1 MSNNGYAM
9 NGGNLEMTALI
20 HGFELLRDERI
31 PEMNSR
37 ARLYRHVRTGAEL
50 LSLENDDE
58 NKVFGITFRTLP
70 MDDTGLPH
78 IMEHS
83 VLCGSRKYP
92 VKEPFVELMKGSL
105 NTFLNAMTYPDKTCY
120 PVASQ
125 NLQDFYNLV
134 DVYLDAVFNPLL
146 SPYTLKQEGWH
157 YALENPEGE
166 MIYKG
171 VVFNEMKGS
180 YSSPDSLIYDHVIRQ
195 LFPDTPYGRDSGGDP
210 EKIPDLTYEQF
221 LYYHRTFYHP
231 SNARIFFYG
240 NDDPENRL
248 RMLDAYLQNFEFKQV
263 PSVIP
268 LQERTNEPRR
278 VRLPYEVSA
287 EDEAPR
293 HFIALSWMLP
303 EVPDAQEALTLS
315 LLEHVLIGT
324 PASPLRKALIE
335 SGLGED
341 LTAANL
347 TLDLRQ
353 PVFSVGLKGV
363 PSENL
368 ERVEGLILETLQQ
381 LAEQGVDAETLW
393 ASLNTLE
400 FRLREQN
407 TGSYP
412 RGLFV
417 MLQALALWL
426 YDKDPIEA
434 LRFEAPLS
442 DLRQRLT
449 RGERLLEE
457 RIRRLLL
464 ENPHRVTVILDPDP
478 TLAERRASAE
488 RARLEKAR
496 AGMTEEQL
504 RQVVEETLELKR
516 RQETPDSPEALA
528 TIPTLKLSDL
538 EREIRRIPSEEHTL
552 ADIPTL
558 YHDLFTNGIVY
569 LDLAFNLRVI
579 PQEWLGLLPL
589 FGRALTEMGTSQQS
603 YVQLIQRIGQ
613 KTGGIWAQLFLS
625 AAPERQNA
633 EAWLVLRAK
642 AMLAQTRDLLTLLH
656 EILTG
661 VRLDDAE
668 RFRQMVLEEKAS
680 LETRLIYSG
689 HRMAATRLRAGLDE
703 AGWLSEQTGGISYL
717 FFLRQLAREVEQ
729 NWTEVHARLEGIR
742 DRLLQRQGLRANVTV
757 HREGWQTLQP
767 ALSDFLAS
775 LPQRA
780 VLPSQWK
787 MEVPPPQEGLIIPAQ
802 VNYVG
807 KGGNLFEAGYSLHG
821 SIYAITQYLNAT
833 YFWEKVRVQ
842 GGAYGGFCSFDP
854 HSGAFLMLSYRDPNL
869 LRTLDVYDQTAQF
882 LRNLQ
887 IEESERVKAIIGAI
901 GELDAYQLPDA
912 KGYTA
917 FQRALLGITDER
929 RQRLR
934 DQLLNTRVEDFHHLA
949 DALEALAHQGR
960 IAVLGAEPA
969 LQEAAQQHG
978 FSLQRIL

>member
-1 MSNNGYAM
+1 M
-9 NGGNLEMTALI
+9 
-20 HGFELLRDERI
+20 
-31 PEMNSR
+31 
-37 ARLYRHVRTGAEL
+37 
-50 LSLENDDE
+50 
-58 NKVFGITFRTLP
+58 
-70 MDDTGLPH
+70 
-78 IMEHS
+78 
-83 VLCGSRKYP
+83 
-92 VKEPFVELMKGSL
+92 
-105 NTFLNAMTYPDKTCY
+105 
-120 PVASQ
+120 
-125 NLQDFYNLV
+125 
-134 DVYLDAVFNPLL
+134 
-146 SPYTLKQEGWH
+146 
-157 YALENPEGE
+157 
-166 MIYKG
+166 
-171 VVFNEMKGS
+171 
-180 YSSPDSLIYDHVIRQ
+180 
-195 LFPDTPYGRDSGGDP
+195 
-210 EKIPDLTYEQF
+210 
-221 LYYHRTFYHP
+221 
-231 SNARIFFYG
+231 
-240 NDDPENRL
+240 
-248 RMLDAYLQNFEFKQV
+248 
-263 PSVIP
+263 
-268 LQERTNEPRR
+268 
-278 VRLPYEVSA
+278 
-287 EDEAPR
+287 
-293 HFIALSWMLP
+293 
-303 EVPDAQEALTLS
+303 
-315 LLEHVLIGT
+315 
-324 PASPLRKALIE
+324 
-335 SGLGED
+335 
-341 LTAANL
+341 
-347 TLDLRQ
+347 
-353 PVFSVGLKGV
+353 GLKGV
-363 PSENL
+363 LSENL
-368 ERVEGLILETLQQ
+368 EHVEDLILKTLRQ

-434 LRFEAPLS
+434 LRFEAPLNA
-442 DLRQRLT
+442 LRQRLT
-449 RGERLLEE
+449 QGERLLEE

-488 RARLEKAR
+488 RARLETAR

-504 RQVVEETLELKR
+504 QQVVEETLELKR

-613 KTGGIWAQLFLS
+613 KTGGIWTQLFLS

-642 AMLAQTRDLLTLLH
+642 AMLAQTWDLLTLLH

-668 RFRQMVLEEKAS
+668 RFRQMVLEEKAL

-729 NWTEVHARLEGIR
+729 NWTEVQARLEGIR

-757 HREGWQTLQP
+757 HREGWQMLQP

-787 MEVPPPQEGLIIPAQ
+787 MEVPPSQEGLIIPAQ

-929 RQRLR
+929 RQQLR

-969 LQEAAQQHG
+969 LQEAAQQRG